1 MEEKDYADMNCWDK
15 LSAVIQS
22 ADRILLY
29 GVAGTGKTYQANRF
43 GLRKGQGTYNIT
55 LTADSTATEL
65 MGHYIA
71 TSDGGFRWK
80 DGNGVR
86 AFKEGARLVINEIDH
101 AGADVQTFLHALL
114 DDKEFAGFN
123 LPNDEAEYVKPMDSF
138 QVVATMNG
146 TPDDLPEALADRFP
160 VKLNIDTVH
169 PEALSSLGNRLSSIY
184 LDTDKRNFSVR
195 KWVELQKLMDNGV
208 KTEVAVGLLFPNDE
222 EQFAVLN
229 ALGIQTDNGYVE
241 ETDDE

>member
-1 MEEKDYADMNCWDK
+1 MEKEYADMNCWDK
-15 LSAVIQS
+15 LKAVIGVS
-22 ADRILLY
+22 DRILLY

-43 GLRKGQGTYNIT
+43 GLKEGQGTYNLT

-80 DGNGVR
+80 DGNGTR
-86 AFKEGARLVINEIDH
+86 AFKEGSRLVINEIDH

-123 LPNDEAEYVKPMDSF
+123 LPDDEGTLVKPLPNF
-138 QVVATMNG
+138 QCIATMNG
-146 TPDDLPEALADRFP
+146 YPDDLPEPLADRFT
-160 VKLNIDTVH
+160 VKLNIDQVH
-169 PEALSSLGNRLSSIY
+169 PDALNSLGNRLKSIY
-184 LDTDKRNFSVR
+184 LDTDKKNYSVR

-208 KTEVAVGLLFPNDE
+208 QTEVAVGLLFNTE
-222 EQFAVLN
+222 AEQFAVLN
-229 ALGIQTDNGYVE
+229 ALGIQTDAGYVE
-241 ETDDE
+241 SDDE

>member
-1 MEEKDYADMNCWDK
+1 MKEKDYADMNCWDK
-15 LSAVIQS
+15 LSAVIQD

-29 GVAGTGKTYQANRF
+29 GEAGTGKTYQANRF
-43 GLRKGQGTYNIT
+43 GLRKEQGTYNIT

-146 TPDDLPEALADRFP
+146 TPEDLPEALSDRFP

-169 PEALSSLGNRLSSIY
+169 PDALKSLGNRLKSIY
-184 LDTDKRNFSVR
+184 LDIDMRNFSVR
-195 KWVELQKLMDNGV
+195 KWVELQKLMNNGV

-229 ALGIQTDNGYVE
+229 ALGIQTDNGYIE
-241 ETDDE
+241 ETDNE

>member
-1 MEEKDYADMNCWDK
+1 M
-15 LSAVIQS
+15 
-22 ADRILLY
+22 
-29 GVAGTGKTYQANRF
+29 
-43 GLRKGQGTYNIT
+43 
-55 LTADSTATEL
+55 
-65 MGHYIA
+65 
-71 TSDGGFRWK
+71 
-80 DGNGVR
+80 
-86 AFKEGARLVINEIDH
+86 
-101 AGADVQTFLHALL
+101 L

-229 ALGIQTDNGYVE
+229 ALGIQTDNGYIE
-241 ETDDE
+241 KTDDE